1 MECRVKLV
9 VPSESKVGEKR
20 VAIVPEAVAKLVKL
34 GLKVSVQTKAG
45 ANATYSDDAYVEAG
59 ASIFT
64 KAELASELASA
75 HVVATVRPLPLKNIS
90 ALKKGAITLSFLS
103 PVNNA
108 KEIKAIADAK
118 ATGLSFDLVPRIS
131 RAQSM
136 DALTSQAL
144 CGGYRATL
152 IAAEKSAKFFPMLM
166 TAAGT
171 VQPAK
176 VLVLGAG
183 VAGLQAMATARR
195 LGGVVSAY
203 DVRSSSA
210 DEVKSMGATFINLGL
225 SALEGAGGYAKAMD
239 EDRAKQQ
246 QDALKPYV
254 SDADIV
260 ITTAAVPGRQA
271 PLLITKDMMSEMK
284 PGSVLVDLAAETGGN
299 IQGSVAGEDVT
310 VKVPGG
316 TITIV
321 GCKDLPSQIATH
333 SSKLYAQNVVSLL
346 SLFTKDGDV
355 KPDIEDEV
363 VAGSAVVWKGEVRN
377 ELAREAL
384 GMEMQ
389 TKEVE

>member
-45 ANATYSDDAYVEAG
+45 ANATYADDAYVEAG

-64 KAELASELASA
+64 KAELTSELASA